1 MCTTRDELFL
11 GQYNNQQAEARA
23 KRVIVYRVSFLK
35 PSDKKSVEFSFNFCQ
50 RYNRWFSELAPNCVC

>member
-50 RYNRWFSELAPNCVC
+50 R